1 MADIKLIVPKILQWE
16 GGYTDDPTDK
26 GGATNKGITLA
37 TWKSCGYDKDGD
49 GDIDKDD
56 IKLLNLADFTMV
68 LKRYFWDRWKADEI
82 HSQAIAEVL
91 VDWTYNSGAWGIK
104 IPQRLLGV
112 IADGQVGTKTIEAVN
127 STDPGTFY
135 SRLQNARL
143 EFVDAIVKRDPTQAK
158 FIRGWKNR
166 INSYKFSA

>member
-26 GGATNKGITLA
+26 GGATNHGVTLA
-37 TWKSCGYDKDGD
+37 TWRQVGYDKDGD
-49 GDIDKDD
+49 GDIDRDD
-56 IKLLNLADFTMV
+56 IKLLTTDDFTV
-68 LKRYFWDRWKADEI
+68 FLKKRVWDRWKADQI
-82 HSQAIAEVL
+82 VNQSIAEIL

-143 EFVDAIVKRDPTQAK
+143 EFVDAIVKRDPAQAK
-158 FIRGWKNR
+158 YIKGWHNR
-166 INSYKFSA
+166 INSYKFY